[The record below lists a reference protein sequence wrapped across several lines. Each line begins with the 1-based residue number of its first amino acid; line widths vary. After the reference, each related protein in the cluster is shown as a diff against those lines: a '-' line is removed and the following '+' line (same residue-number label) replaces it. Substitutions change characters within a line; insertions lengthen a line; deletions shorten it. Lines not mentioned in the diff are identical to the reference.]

1 MTPMDFLFFDA
12 GGGHRSA
19 ASALKLVIEEQRR
32 PWEVRLV
39 NLQELLAP
47 LDPFGRLCGV
57 QIQDLYNLMLRKGWT
72 LCSAQLKVLLQ
83 ALIRAAHRPQ
93 VRLLQRHWQAS
104 RPELVVSLIPHFNR
118 AIAQSVRQALPDVPF
133 VTILSDLADYP
144 PHFWIERESQYL
156 ICGTERGV
164 QQARELGH
172 TQDRVFRTSGMIL
185 QPRFYRAVEKDRAE
199 ERTRRGL
206 DPHRST
212 GLLLFGG
219 YGSQAMLGIARR
231 IDRAG
236 LPVQLILICGR
247 NERLKKTLEAGVW
260 KVPRYVEGFTR
271 EVPYYMHLADFMI
284 GKPGPG
290 SISEAIAMGLPVIVE
305 RNAWTLPQERYNA
318 DWVLENGAGLVL
330 HTFRDIVPAVEQM
343 LAPEALARFQANA
356 RRIRNCAVFEIPAI
370 LGEILERHHAAA

>member
-1 MTPMDFLFFDA
+1 MTPIDFLFFDA

-19 ASALKLVIEEQRR
+19 ASALKAVIEEQRR

-47 LDPFGRLCGV
+47 LDPFGRLFGV
-57 QIQDLYNLMLRKGWT
+57 QLQDLYNLMLRRGWT
-72 LCSAQLKVLLQ
+72 LGAAQLKALLQ
-83 ALIRAAHRPQ
+83 ALIRVAHRPQ
-93 VRLLQRHWQAS
+93 VRLLKRHWQAS
-104 RPELVVSLIPHFNR
+104 RPEVVVSLIPHFNR
-118 AIAQSVRQALPDVPF
+118 AVAQSVRHALPGVPF

-156 ICGTERGV
+156 ICGTERAA

-172 TQDRVFRTSGMIL
+172 TQDRIFRTSGMIL
-185 QPRFYRAVEKDRAE
+185 QPRFYRTVEKDRAE
-199 ERTRRGL
+199 ERTRLGL
-206 DPHRST
+206 VPERPT

-219 YGSQAMLGIARR
+219 YGSKAMLEIARQ

-247 NERLKKTLEAGVW
+247 NEKLRLALEADAW
-260 KVPRYVEGFTR
+260 RVPRFVEGFTR
-271 EVPYYMHLADFMI
+271 EVPFYMHLADFMI

-318 DWVLENGAGLVL
+318 DWVLENGVGLVL

-343 LAPEALARFQANA
+343 LVPKNLARFQENA
-356 RRIRNCAVFEIPAI
+356 RRIRNCAVYEIPAI
-370 LGEILERHHAAA
+370 LESVLERHRAAA